1 MAGRGPRYATEMRN
15 FKRRAYNADG
25 NATRLVRAEGN
36 DGAYSGK
43 RALVSAVIGEWYK
56 IIGI

>member
-1 MAGRGPRYATEMRN
+1 MRN